1 MARGGLG
8 APAGPRLPPP
18 RAGGGARPHF
28 PAQPTPRGK
37 EAGGEAFLEKLKGSP
52 SGQRASEA
60 RHQTPTSGKNQR
72 SRNRV
77 SPPFRWGGGRRE
89 EGARVAGS
97 RREAV
102 AGRHG
107 PLTGPTPRPRRPPLK
122 LPKAER
128 SSGTEASARPGPLAA
143 RVPQPARSQPQP
155 PLGPRRRGAGR
166 RRRGGA
172 CRLRRGSTG
181 TIPGPCPGEARTNL
195 GGQPGQLWPPSPGLG
210 GGGRWRHH
218 LRRAATA
225 APGRAGAAEARGALH
240 PAPAAP
246 PAAATSKRGGGA
258 GAPRAAAA
266 AATGAAAHDSVTGG
280 IRQSVTWTPGPC
292 RRCSF
297 GTNRSRR
304 APPLARPQPMGA
316 GPGLHVMASSLP
328 PRLSVAVTL
337 ESCGISNYESGCVV

>member
-52 SGQRASEA
+52 SGQRANEA
-60 RHQTPTSGKNQR
+60 RHRTPTSGKNQR

-89 EGARVAGS
+89 KGARVAGS

-122 LPKAER
+122 LPKAEG
-128 SSGTEASARPGPLAA
+128 SSGTKLALGPARLPPACPSPRGPSHSLRSGRGAAGQVAGAGVA
-143 RVPQPARSQPQP
+143 RVGCGAAPPAQSPAPARE
-155 PLGPRRRGAGR
+155 RRAP
-166 RRRGGA
+166 
-172 CRLRRGSTG
+172 T
-181 TIPGPCPGEARTNL
+181 L

-210 GGGRWRHH
+210 GGERWRHH

-328 PRLSVAVTL
+328 PRLSGA
-337 ESCGISNYESGCVV
+337 CRGSGRFRRRAG